1 MRFTIMACVISY
13 YITFV
18 APTMESILASINYD
32 YEMTEEDI
40 SDEIR
45 YGDME
50 LLAQL
55 IQAEAGNQDLDGMRL
70 VADVV
75 MNRVDSPAFPD
86 TVEEVIFQ
94 INPTQFSVTKNG
106 AFEKAGWE
114 ISENAFLASDMEYER
129 EDRLDPKVLYFNNS
143 EKVSGKN
150 KFKHGDHWFAY

>member
-1 MRFTIMACVISY
+1 MRFTILACIISY

-18 APTMESILASINYD
+18 LPTAESILASINYD
-32 YEMTEEDI
+32 YIMTEEDI
-40 SDEIR
+40 EDELQL
-45 YGDME
+45 GDME

-75 MNRVDSPAFPD
+75 LNRVDSPKFPD

-94 INPTQFSVTKNG
+94 INPTQFSVTRNG

-114 ISENAFLASDMEYER
+114 ISENAFLASEMEWEER
-129 EDRLDPKVLYFNNS
+129 ERLDNEVLYFNNS
-143 EKVSGKN
+143 EEVSGKN
-150 KFKHGDHWFAY
+150 KFKYGGHWFAY